1 MKDFFKTIGLAIG
14 YDLLGNVLYLLLMIL
29 FGWMAHWWWIF
40 IIVFGVGSISVLIGF
55 GSFIAI
61 PIAFFTNK
69 WYGKLLAVLI
79 SIHLLYFSIHAVW
92 TTDFIA
98 EYSKEITV
106 KILATIVFLAIFLP
120 AAFVSFAPK
129 NENTLQ

>member
-29 FGWMAHWWWIF
+29 FGWMAHWWWVF
-40 IIVFGVGSISVLIGF
+40 IIIFGVGSISVLIGF
-55 GSFIAI
+55 GSLIAI
-61 PIAFFTNK
+61 PVAFFTNK

-79 SIHLLYFSIHAVW
+79 SIHLLSFSIYAVW

-106 KILATIVFLAIFLP
+106 KIMATIVFSYIFLP
-120 AAFVSFAPK
+120 AIFLSFAK
-129 NENTLQ
+129 KDENSVQ